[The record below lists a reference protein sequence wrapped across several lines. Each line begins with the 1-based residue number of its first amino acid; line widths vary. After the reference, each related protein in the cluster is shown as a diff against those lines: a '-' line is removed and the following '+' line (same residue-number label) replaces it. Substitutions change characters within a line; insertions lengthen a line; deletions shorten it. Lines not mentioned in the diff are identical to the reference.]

1 MINYIL
7 NKNNKN
13 TFIETPKCIKFKK
26 AILNPKSNDN
36 KSFQYSITL
45 SLYYKEIGN
54 NFIRIA
60 KIKPYANNFNWD
72 NINYPRTNQDYK
84 NFEIN
89 IDNSSLNIYQLE
101 NEKLSQFYE
110 SNYDRQKEINL
121 LLLKNMHY
129 VCIENLKSV
138 LN

>member
-60 KIKPYANNFNWD
+60 KIKPYVNNFNWD

>member
-60 KIKPYANNFNWD
+60 KIKPYVNNFNWN
-72 NINYPRTNQDYK
+72 NINYPPTNQDYK

-110 SNYDRQKEINL
+110 SNYDRQK
-121 LLLKNMHY
+121 
-129 VCIENLKSV
+129 
-138 LN
+138 